1 MKKIISIFSV
11 LIVVSA
17 MISFIDLREA
27 ANLAESDK
35 FNVITVQG
43 KIIFKKSGEEMKRGD
58 IYISG
63 TRLSFLSNNSRAAI
77 VNKSKGRFVLTGS
90 SKGKIK
96 VLPAVNNMS
105 SRSGALLNVVDLKKH
120 FADRYLILKRSEVQI
135 GSAAFPMDNEH
146 FFYLTYDYNGE
157 EIAKKLRHEGD
168 FLILDKEEIYKI
180 DGEAI
185 PYTEKEMTLYY
196 RKDGKGTKINS
207 FTPVF
212 ADVDIL
218 KEEIEILLTSLD
230 DISNEEKIKHITS
243 YLVDFYGTPYK
254 NNLSS
259 WLKAEFELE

>member
-1 MKKIISIFSV
+1 MIGAASMMDFSDA
-11 LIVVSA
+11 S
-17 MISFIDLREA
+17 R
-27 ANLAESDK
+27 LAESDK

-43 KIIFKKSGEEMKRGD
+43 KILFKTSGEEMKRGD

-63 TRLSFLSNNSRAAI
+63 TRLDFISNSSRAAI

-120 FADRYLILKRSEVQI
+120 FSDRYLILKRSEVQV
-135 GSAAFPMDNEH
+135 GSSVFPMDKDN
-146 FFYLTYDYNGE
+146 FFYLTYTHNGE
-157 EIAKKLRHEGD
+157 EIAKKLKHEGD
-168 FLILDKEEIYKI
+168 FLILDKYEIYKI
-180 DGEAI
+180 DGKEI
-185 PYTEKEMTLYY
+185 PYEEKEMTLYY
-196 RKDGKGTKINS
+196 RQDGKGSKINT

-212 ADVDIL
+212 ADVDVL
-218 KEEIEILLTSLD
+218 KEEVGLLIETLD
-230 DISNEEKIKHITS
+230 DMPNDQKIKEITS